1 MEPDELYTLRTCY
14 YLGHYQLALDEAKN
28 LARRPM
34 PPHLKSEREELLTR
48 ALIASNQPLSSTT
61 SNSVAIQMLHLTAN
75 KTGMSKEELVAAAE
89 SLLSQSS
96 QDMNVQLY
104 AALLFLKMGMTKE
117 ALKCV
122 HLGATMEHLA
132 LSLQIYL
139 KLDRLDLAN
148 EQWSLMK
155 QADEDATLTQ
165 LCGALVMASTGK
177 SRAEEAIYAYQTL
190 SEQYGPSH
198 MLLNCMAVAHMV
210 VGDFTQAQG
219 KLEEALE
226 MSNGAAVGSEGATTL
241 INLIAVYQNLG
252 NSAKVDETVILLK
265 KQHASHPYVQSLATV
280 EAAFQRVSAQYS

>member
-1 MEPDELYTLRTCY
+1 
-14 YLGHYQLALDEAKN
+14 
-28 LARRPM
+28 
-34 PPHLKSEREELLTR
+34 
-48 ALIASNQPLSSTT
+48 
-61 SNSVAIQMLHLTAN
+61 
-75 KTGMSKEELVAAAE
+75 MSKDELVAAAE
-89 SLLSQSS
+89 SLLSQS

-104 AALLFLKMGMTKE
+104 AALLFLKLGMTKE

-132 LSLQIYL
+132 LSLQVYL
-139 KLDRLDLAN
+139 KLDRLDLAD

-165 LCGALVMASTGK
+165 LCGALVMASSGK
-177 SRAEEAIYAYQTL
+177 SRAEEAVYAYQTL

-210 VGDFTQAQG
+210 AGEFTQAQG

-226 MSNGAAVGSEGATTL
+226 MSGNGTSGEGATTL

-252 NSAKVDETVILLK
+252 NVAKVEESVNSLK
-265 KQHASHPYVQSLATV
+265 KQYSSHPYVQSLATV
-280 EAAFQRVSAQYS
+280 EAAFQRVSAQYASK